1 MASRSEPR
9 SLELS
14 PTATVGLLLVF
25 AISGGLGY
33 LWGGIGGAFFAALGV
48 TTTVAIGGFVL
59 KIRSEDR
66 TRNVESAPNLAGL
79 APGQALS
86 VMGAM
91 TGGEGALSFKS
102 ELLTKLE
109 EIDETLKEQPA
120 AALEAL
126 EPLAVEHPRSPAVHL
141 RRARALQ
148 ASRDADA
155 AAKAVTTAV
164 GFALDGGMNPMATTI
179 FVEFEPIKDDLKLE
193 ARHLRTLGKALAQ
206 RGHAA
211 EAQWCESRRSE
222 TPLP

>member
-1 MASRSEPR
+1 MAASSEPR

-14 PTATVGLLLVF
+14 PTATVGLVLVF
-25 AISGGLGY
+25 ATSGGLGY
-33 LWGGIGGAFFAALGV
+33 LWGGIGGGFFAALGI

-66 TRNVESAPNLAGL
+66 TRNVGPAPNLSGL

-109 EIDETLKEQPA
+109 KIDETLEDNPA

-126 EPLAVEHPRSPAVHL
+126 EPFASEHPRSPAVHL
-141 RRARALQ
+141 RRARALR
-148 ASRDADA
+148 AHGDTDTA
-155 AAKAVTTAV
+155 ANAVTTAV
-164 GFALDGGMNPMATTI
+164 GFALDGGMNPMAATI
-179 FVEFEPIKDDLKLE
+179 FVEFEAMKEQLDLE

-206 RGHAA
+206 RGHTAQ
-211 EAQWCESRRSE
+211 AQWCESRQG
-222 TPLP
+222 